1 VKDNMSKITEATEIF
16 VPKYH
21 VLQELLGKHE
31 RSHWIEDEADM
42 AQDVTQWKDG
52 SIAPQ
57 RKEFVKMILRLF
69 TQADTDVCSGYVEKL
84 LPVFKQADARMML
97 LSFASRE
104 VTHIKAYK
112 RLNDTLGYD
121 TEAFMSEFLQ
131 YKEMADKHT
140 FFIEQSNMR
149 SNKGIAEYLAKQILL
164 EGVSL
169 FASFAMLLNFS
180 RQGQLSGLVS
190 INQWSIIDEQ
200 LHVQGLSELF
210 KIFVAENPSVVNE
223 EFKKTIYETARTVV
237 KLEDDFI
244 DLCYNIEDNEK
255 LLKKDLKDYIRFV
268 CDIRMQQMGFKPQFN
283 VEKNPLPFIEEI
295 TGDGVFG
302 NFFES
307 TITAYSKQ
315 SLTGEWEY

>member
-1 VKDNMSKITEATEIF
+1 MSKITEATEIF

-52 SIAPQ
+52 TITPK

-149 SNKGIAEYLAKQILL
+149 SNKGVAEYLAKQILL

-200 LHVQGLSELF
+200 IHVQGLSELF

-255 LLKKDLKDYIRFV
+255 LSKKDLKDYIRFV

-315 SLTGEWEY
+315 SLVGEWEY

>member
-1 VKDNMSKITEATEIF
+1 MNKITEATEIF

-21 VLQELLGKHE
+21 ILQEILGKHE

-52 SIAPQ
+52 TITPQ

-131 YKEMADKHT
+131 YKEMADKHS

-200 LHVQGLSELF
+200 AHVQGLSELF
-210 KIFVAENPSVVNE
+210 KLFVSENPSVVNE

-244 DLCYNIEDNEK
+244 DLCYSIEDNEK
-255 LLKKDLKDYIRFV
+255 LTKPELKEYIRFV

>member
-1 VKDNMSKITEATEIF
+1 MSKITEATEIF

-52 SIAPQ
+52 TITPK

-131 YKEMADKHT
+131 YKEMADKHA

-210 KIFVAENPSVVNE
+210 KLFVAENPSVVNE

-255 LLKKDLKDYIRFV
+255 LTKKELKDYIRFV

-315 SLTGEWEY
+315 SLVGEWEY